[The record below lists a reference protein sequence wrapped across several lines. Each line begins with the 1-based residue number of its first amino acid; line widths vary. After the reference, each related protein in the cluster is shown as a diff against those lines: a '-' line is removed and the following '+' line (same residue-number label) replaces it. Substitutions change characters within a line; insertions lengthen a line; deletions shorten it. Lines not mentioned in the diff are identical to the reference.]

1 MHSKLLTECTPCPQP
16 KRTPFSGLSRREKR
30 RKMAAREDEE
40 DRESGAYREVAASI
54 RSAKKAS
61 RPERLQALRPERP
74 SGFEAGNRKKDKKAK
89 KSAFDREMGVAAS
102 AGEGKR
108 PGKRERE
115 EQKGG
120 AKHKLGRMGPKVKR

>member
-1 MHSKLLTECTPCPQP
+1 
-16 KRTPFSGLSRREKR
+16 
-30 RKMAAREDEE
+30 MAAREDEE

-54 RSAKKAS
+54 RSAKKAA
-61 RPERLQALRPERP
+61 RPEKLQALRPERP

-115 EQKGG
+115 GLKGGG